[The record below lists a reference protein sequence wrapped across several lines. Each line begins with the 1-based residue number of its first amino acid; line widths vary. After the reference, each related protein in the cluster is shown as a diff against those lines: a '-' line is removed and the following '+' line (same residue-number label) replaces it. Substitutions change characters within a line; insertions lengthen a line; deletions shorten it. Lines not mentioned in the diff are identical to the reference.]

1 MVDRRPRMRR
11 SHRNITILIFTCLI
25 RRSDGSY
32 VSNWTLAVGYLG
44 FYYKQP
50 PWPSPSRSECCL
62 PPSGVGRNSC
72 SARLPTPSSCSPRWG
87 RTTVE
92 RVERSRDPHRVQE
105 VSSLQLLSLY
115 LPHCIKFPVRAVTD
129 LIRFEGFRDLIWVGN
144 QNKSCRSFQYLSREY
159 LFTNLGWVF

>member
-1 MVDRRPRMRR
+1 LTFWTVALMVDRRPRMRR
-11 SHRNITILIFTCLI
+11 SRRNVTVLIFTCLI
-25 RRSDGSY
+25 RRSDGSH

-72 SARLPTPSSCSPRWG
+72 SARLPTPSSRPPRWG
-87 RTTVE
+87 RTMVE

-105 VSSLQLLSLY
+105 VSSLQLLVSLSPA
-115 LPHCIKFPVRAVTD
+115 LHQIFSSC
-129 LIRFEGFRDLIWVGN
+129 GN
-144 QNKSCRSFQYLSREY
+144 RSNTFQ
-159 LFTNLGWVF
+159 GI